1 MSFISGIIFTL
12 VIFFLL
18 CTVSVSVFVFSGYV
32 LTQFIDLTMFE
43 ATIVCIGASFVA
55 GFLIALFKISDFL
68 TKFPKKLSDDYLDDD
83 DDDYDEDEYP
93 DEEEKEKE
101 TVRTRRN
108 RFKVVSSDKVGR
120 NAPCPC
126 GSGKKYKNCCGA

>member
-1 MSFISGIIFTL
+1 MSFLSGIIFTL

-18 CTVSVSVFVFSGYV
+18 CTVSVSAFVFSGYV
-32 LTQFIDLTMFE
+32 LTQFVDLTMFE

-55 GFLIALFKISDFL
+55 GFLVALFKISEFF
-68 TKFPKKLSDDYLDDD
+68 TKIPKKLSDDYLDEDD
-83 DDDYDEDEYP
+83 DDDYD
-93 DEEEKEKE
+93 DEEENEEE
-101 TVRTRRN
+101 TVRKRRN
-108 RFKVVSSDKVGR
+108 RFKVVRSDKVGR

>member
-18 CTVSVSVFVFSGYV
+18 CTVSVSAFVFSGYV
-32 LTQFIDLTMFE
+32 LTQFVDLTMFE

-68 TKFPKKLSDDYLDDD
+68 TKFPKKLSDDYLDEDE
-83 DDDYDEDEYP
+83 DDYDEDEYQI
-93 DEEEKEKE
+93 
-101 TVRTRRN
+101 
-108 RFKVVSSDKVGR
+108 GR
-120 NAPCPC
+120 AHV
-126 GSGKKYKNCCGA
+126 

>member
-1 MSFISGIIFTL
+1 MSFIFGIILML

-18 CTVSVSVFVFSGYV
+18 CTISVSIFVFSGYV
-32 LTQFIDLTMFE
+32 LTQLVDLTIFE
-43 ATIVCIGASFVA
+43 ATVVCIGASFVA

-68 TKFPKKLSDDYLDDD
+68 TKLPKKIPDDYIDENDEDYDDD
-83 DDDYDEDEYP
+83 DEDEDE
-93 DEEEKEKE
+93 EEE

-108 RFKVVSSDKVGR
+108 RFKVVRSNKVGR

-126 GSGKKYKNCCGA
+126 GSGKKYKHCCGG